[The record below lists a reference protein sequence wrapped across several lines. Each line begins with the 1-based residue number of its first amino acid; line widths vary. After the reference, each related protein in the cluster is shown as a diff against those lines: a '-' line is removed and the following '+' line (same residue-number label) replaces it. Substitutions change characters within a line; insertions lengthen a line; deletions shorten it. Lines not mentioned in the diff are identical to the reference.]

1 MGKRTLVSSWK
12 QYQKLSQSYINKP
25 DQKDEIIT
33 KLDNL
38 TEKINGDNI
47 GNALFT
53 LFVKPFVGKCKLVD
67 FSNEHSDRIP
77 NWQTK
82 YDEDAFKISIHPLSI
97 FNFIETVKHIE
108 VPDKSVNFI
117 GCRNS
122 SLLVEISKLPST
134 YILFLMVL
142 QRVAF
147 LLQIAHLEK
156 RGGIIEVAE
165 DESYHTMLWAF
176 KELEAFAKKTYGINI
191 RVHYGISWYEAEW
204 ITGK

>member
-1 MGKRTLVSSWK
+1 MGKRTLVSSWR
-12 QYQKLSQSYINKP
+12 QYEKLSQSFFNKP
-25 DQKDEIIT
+25 DQQEEIIK
-33 KLDNL
+33 KLDIL

-53 LFVKPFVGKCKLVD
+53 LFVKPFIGKCKLVD
-67 FSNEHSDRIP
+67 FSNEFCDEIP
-77 NWQTK
+77 NWQTR

-97 FNFIETVKHIE
+97 FNFIVTVKNID
-108 VPDKSVNFI
+108 VPDKSINFI

-122 SLLVEISKLPST
+122 SLLTEIGKLPST

-165 DESYHTMLWAF
+165 DESYHTLLWAF

-191 RVHYGISWYEAEW
+191 RAHYGISWYEAEW